1 MIDLKKNKTYCPY
14 LFRGAVTSMPRLEI
28 VPCCRFDLK
37 LARQELEKDQV
48 SYPKTFNEGYDNMW
62 KSMRQKSLKGESI
75 KACWRC
81 YEDESKGI
89 DSMRTGALQHHKN
102 ADKYDCELSYYSQ
115 DQINYAQPNLEFLE
129 IQTGRFCNL
138 KCRSC
143 GPSLSTTWDE
153 DLSINEKAVENFYGD
168 NKLTYDIVKQ
178 LPKTNQHLGDISK
191 DTIKNLARLKVTGGE
206 PFLNDQFQI
215 FLANL
220 VKWDLA
226 KNITIEVF
234 TNCSF
239 FPKVGYRRLLV
250 NFKDVKI
257 TLSLDGIKERAEFLR
272 KGSIWSKVE
281 SSAKKWLTY
290 CEENNNTRLS
300 INYTIT
306 IYNVLYI
313 KEFLEWMINF
323 FPIEKLGAH
332 KFNFDPTIATTP
344 KYLAMSNQKNNSKLK
359 ILQILKGEFDLFYN
373 KHKLLKNEE
382 TMLIVRRVYDKC
394 ITVLRS
400 SIESNNKSWKDLRKN
415 AVQNKR
421 THKITEEFHEKTAL
435 FDSIRNEDWR
445 GVFPELAEIID
456 E

>member
-37 LARQELEKDQV
+37 LARQELEGDQM
-48 SYPKTFNEGYDNMW
+48 YPTTFNEGYDNMW
-62 KSMRQKSLKGESI
+62 KSVRQKSLNGETI

-81 YEDESKGI
+81 YDDESKGI
-89 DSMRTGALQHHKN
+89 ESMRTGALQHHEN

-115 DQINYAQPNLEFLE
+115 DQIDYTQPTLQFLE

-153 DLSINEKAVENFYGD
+153 DLANNKKAVENFYGGD
-168 NKLTYDIVKQ
+168 ESVYTRVKQ
-178 LPKTNQHLGDISK
+178 LPKTNQYLSDISK
-191 DTIKNLARLKVTGGE
+191 DTIKNLTRVKVTGGE
-206 PFLNDQFQI
+206 PFLNDQFQT

-226 KNITIEVF
+226 KNITIEVI

-250 NFKDVKI
+250 NFKSVKI

-272 KGSIWSKVE
+272 KRSVWSKVE

-290 CEENNNTRLS
+290 CQENNNTRLS
-300 INYTIT
+300 INHTIT

-313 KEFLEWMINF
+313 KEFLEWMIKF
-323 FPIEKLGAH
+323 FPIEKLGIR
-332 KFNFDPTIATTP
+332 KLNFEPTIASTP
-344 KYLAMSNQKNNSKLK
+344 KYLAVANQKNNTKLR
-359 ILQILKGEFDLFYN
+359 ILQILEGEFDPFYN
-373 KHKLLKNEE
+373 KHKLLKNEA
-382 TMLIVRRVYDKC
+382 TKLIVRRVYDKC
-394 ITVLRS
+394 ITVLQS
-400 SIESNNKSWKDLRKN
+400 SIESNNTSWKDLRKN
-415 AVQNKR
+415 ALQNKH
-421 THKITEEFHEKTAL
+421 THKLTEEFYEKTAL